1 MADFIPKKQIPISQS
16 KKFMAKKQNYQKS
29 RKIFIF
35 AILTAI
41 LVGIWSIDR
50 RKETVTKEENQ
61 GKSFL
66 ANWKS
71 IGKNKESEQS
81 LELKQRSS
89 FGEKILIG
97 ADDNPDKQLAVK
109 NFAEGNFTEAR
120 MKFESS
126 LKSNPNDPEA
136 LIYLNNS
143 LAAEQ
148 NDTLSIGVS
157 VPIGGSLDVA
167 KEILRGVAQAQ
178 NEINQKGGIE
188 QNGIDTLVKIQIVND
203 DNDPKTAV
211 KVARG
216 FVDNPDIVGVV
227 GHNSSSSSLAAAPI
241 YQKGG
246 LVMISPTSVARGLSE
261 AGNYIFRTTP
271 STRVLA
277 EALASYA
284 ANDMRRQK
292 IAVCLDRSSP
302 ASISFKDEF
311 SLSLYELGGELA
323 TIDCDF
329 SGENFDPSKIPAK
342 AIANGAEAL
351 LLVPSVDKINQA
363 LEVARA
369 SENRLVTLGNH
380 SMYTYE
386 TLNVGQSDV
395 KGIVLPTAWHPSA
408 TTNSQFNKNALELWG
423 MEGNWRTA
431 TAYDATKA
439 ILKGLGSAVTRQQ
452 LQQALINPGF
462 AVEGALGS
470 ITFRPS
476 GDRQIDATLVK
487 VEPGKSSG
495 TGYDFASIK
504 SPESEEKAQKESKK
518 QSTK

>member
-1 MADFIPKKQIPISQS
+1 MADFTPKKQIPPS
-16 KKFMAKKQNYQKS
+16 KSEEFMAKKQNYQKS

-50 RKETVTKEENQ
+50 RKEIVSKEENQ

-71 IGKNKESEQS
+71 IGKDKESKRN
-81 LELKQRSS
+81 LELEQRSS

-109 NFAEGNFTEAR
+109 NFAEGNFAEAQ
-120 MKFESS
+120 MKFKSS
-126 LKSNPNDPEA
+126 LKSRPNDPET

-143 LAAEQ
+143 LAAER

-157 VPIGGSLDVA
+157 VPIGGSLDVT

-188 QNGIDTLVKIQIVND
+188 QNGIKTLVKVQIVND
-203 DNDPKTAV
+203 DNNPQTAEL
-211 KVARG
+211 VARG

-246 LVMISPTSVARGLSE
+246 LVMVSPTSVARGLSE
-261 AGNYIFRTTP
+261 AGNHIFRTTP

-277 EALASYA
+277 EALANYA
-284 ANDMRRQK
+284 TNDIRRKK

-329 SGENFDPSKIPAK
+329 SSENFDPNKIPAT

-351 LLVPSVDKINQA
+351 LLIPSVDKINQA
-363 LEVARA
+363 LEVAKA
-369 SENRLVTLGNH
+369 SENRLVILGNH

-386 TLNVGQSDV
+386 TLNVGQSDI

-439 ILKGLGSAVTRQQ
+439 LLKGLSSAVTRQQ

-462 AVEGALGS
+462 AVQGALGK

-495 TGYDFASIK
+495 TGYDFAPI
-504 SPESEEKAQKESKK
+504 ESEMPEEKSKK
-518 QSTK
+518 QSAK